1 MMVSFRDVCGQ
12 SYNISLPENETVA
25 DVCKLLSEKT
35 GINDNQI
42 FLMSNAGNMNFYQ
55 DAQSMSD
62 ILKENPDYVIF
73 MKNLFGEK
81 NKQNIS
87 QLESNKTDES

>member
-1 MMVSFRDVCGQ
+1 MKVSFRDLCGQ

-73 MKNLFGEK
+73 MKNLFGE

-87 QLESNKTDES
+87 QLESNKTDEN

>member
-1 MMVSFRDVCGQ
+1 MASFRDVCGQ
-12 SYNISLPENETVA
+12 SYNISLPENATVA
-25 DVCKLLSEKT
+25 DACKLLSEKT

-42 FLMSNAGNMNFYQ
+42 FLMPNAGNMNFYQ

-87 QLESNKTDES
+87 QLESNKTDEN